1 MCFYL
6 SSFYDIFTDD
16 NNIKNIYIDMFE
28 IIKPLTYMN
37 ITLINSIEHKPSP
50 PPPHFHLY
58 ELYMILLKYWGF
70 YYD

>member
-6 SSFYDIFTDD
+6 SSFYGVFTDD

-50 PPPHFHLY
+50 PPPPIFI
-58 ELYMILLKYWGF
+58 YMILIWSY
-70 YYD
+70 